1 MFPDSK
7 PFAAVLR
14 NVVPPLVLVLALAV
28 PSGVP
33 SSAQP
38 EEPSD
43 ETAESFFDVVDVE
56 IVNIDVWVTDK
67 EGDPVE
73 GLEKEDFVVF
83 RDGEP
88 IEVTNFYAVA
98 GRRPV
103 TPVPAE
109 TVEPLEAPET
119 PTVSQEPEIPPEHRL
134 WLVVYIDNY
143 NIHPIERKRVFPALR
158 QFLAET
164 LGPGDRAMIVTAN
177 RSLEVRRPFTD
188 HLASLFDTLDEIKD
202 ESGHAV
208 VQRRELMEI
217 FRLID
222 GADTPSEALLHA
234 RRYAEQVMNEVGYT
248 VDTLERLVESL
259 GGLPGRK
266 ALIHVSSGIPMVA
279 GEPAFHAVA
288 SKFEAADAY
297 AEIPRHD
304 TSRGFERVNRLA
316 NAHRV
321 VFYTLDAGGLRGM
334 EFGNAEYGGFVFMN
348 LRNTLDSVVPENLQ
362 APLRLMALE
371 TGGRAILNRNE
382 VLPALEEAARD
393 FRSFYSL
400 GIPSTGSD
408 SARYHRIEVKLRDG
422 LDKRRLHLRHRSG
435 YRSKNLTTR
444 VRESLRSALLYAHQS
459 NPLGLQVAWGTPRR
473 NGTKNSYEL
482 PIRLRVPLR
491 DLVLVPLANGKH
503 ELRLKLF
510 VGVVGEKG
518 ETSAIEDVPLGLRL
532 ADEHV
537 EAARKE
543 SFLHTHKIL
552 LGPGRQKV
560 GIALVDVFGQ
570 QTSIVTGFVDVGQSP
585 M

>member
-1 MFPDSK
+1 M
-7 PFAAVLR
+7 LR
-14 NVVPPLVLVLALAV
+14 ILNRSFVFSFVGSLAIALGILGGTGA
-28 PSGVP
+28 PA
-33 SSAQP
+33 SAQP
-38 EEPSD
+38 DEAPDAKEE
-43 ETAESFFDVVDVE
+43 AESFFDVVDVQ
-56 IVNIDVWVTDK
+56 IVNIDVRVTDK
-67 EGDPVE
+67 QGNPVE
-73 GLEKEDFVVF
+73 GLEKEDFVVL

-98 GRRPV
+98 DRRPV
-103 TPVPAE
+103 TPVSEE
-109 TVEPLEAPET
+109 TIEPLETPEVAIAPL
-119 PTVSQEPEIPPEHRL
+119 EPEIPPEHRL
-134 WLVVYIDNY
+134 WLVVYVDNY
-143 NIHPIERKRVFPALR
+143 NIDPIERKRVFPALR
-158 QFLAET
+158 QFLART

-177 RSLEVRRPFTD
+177 RSLEVRQPFTD
-188 HLASLFDTLDEIKD
+188 HLPSLFDTLDEIKD

-208 VQRRELMEI
+208 IRRRELMES

-222 GADTPSEALLHA
+222 DTDSASQALLHA

-266 ALIHVSSGIPMVA
+266 ALVHVSSGIPMVA

-288 SKFEAADAY
+288 SKFETSEAW

-304 TSRGFERVNRLA
+304 TSRSFERVNRQA

-334 EFGNAEYGGFVFMN
+334 EFGKAEYGGFVFMA

-371 TGGRAILNRNE
+371 TGGRSILNRNE

-400 GIPSTGSD
+400 GIPSTGTG
-408 SARYHRIEVKLRDG
+408 SARYHEIEVKLREG
-422 LDKRRLHLRHRSG
+422 LKKNGYRLRHRSG
-435 YRSKNLTTR
+435 YRSKDLTTR

-459 NPLGLQVAWGTPRR
+459 NPLGLEVAWGTPRR
-473 NGTKNSYEL
+473 NGTKNTYEL
-482 PIRLRVPLR
+482 PVRLRLPLR
-491 DLVLVPLANGKH
+491 ELILMPLGNGKH

-510 VGVVGEKG
+510 VGVAGENG

-537 EAARKE
+537 EAAREE
-543 SFLHTHKIL
+543 SFVHTHRIL

-560 GIALVDVFGQ
+560 GIALVDVFGRQ
-570 QTSIVTGFVDVGQSP
+570 SSIVTGFVDAGSGR
-585 M
+585 